1 MQDKPSNIQ
10 PNGSQFVSIGGAIV
24 FAVIAFF
31 AYEVWTKSR
40 IDDCIKVVYDTYTDQ
55 WAFKCKTLGKD
66 AKKRGKGELC
76 SLPHSVAQQLEDSL
90 QKEKNFCVSY
100 G

>member
-1 MQDKPSNIQ
+1 MSNLSDNK
-10 PNGSQFVSIGGAIV
+10 PNGSSFISIGGAIV

-40 IDDCIKVVYDTYTDQ
+40 IDDCINVAYSTYTDQ
-55 WAFKCKTLGKD
+55 WTFTCKTLGKD
-66 AKKRGKGELC
+66 AKKRDKGKLC
-76 SLPHSVAQQLEDSL
+76 SLPRLVAQQLDDSL
-90 QKEKNFCVSY
+90 QKDKNFCVSY